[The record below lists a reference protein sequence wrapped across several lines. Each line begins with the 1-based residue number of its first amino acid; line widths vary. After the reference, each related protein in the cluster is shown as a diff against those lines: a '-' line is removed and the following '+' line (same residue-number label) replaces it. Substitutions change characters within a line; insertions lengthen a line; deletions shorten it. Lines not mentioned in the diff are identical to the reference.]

1 MFVSSASATPLL
13 MGVFALVMVGT
24 YVLIATEKI
33 HKTLAAAAGALIVL
47 VLGVWTGVFP
57 YGDLYQFVAKDLN
70 VLGVIIGTSVLV
82 EVVGNS
88 GLFHFIAIRIV
99 KATGGDP
106 RRLFTALVLLTF
118 LFVTFL
124 TIVPAML
131 VLSSLV
137 IVVTRTLALDARP
150 YMMGIALA
158 ANAGACTTLA
168 SGLPNLMIG
177 TAAGLGYVDF
187 LVATLPFS
195 FLALGLVW
203 VVVRLMYGKAL
214 PEAANS
220 AEVEAR
226 KQQVQDFD
234 EWALVKDPRVF
245 KRAAIILGLTVVG
258 FMVARPLGLG
268 LDFIAVAGGTA
279 ALFLSGLDVEKT
291 FRQVNWAV
299 VLFFVALFTLIGA
312 VEETGLLE
320 VIAGSLETVIGSSV
334 QLGLGLFCF
343 ATGVLSGIVDNIPV
357 AATMVP
363 VVRGLESVDSGPLW
377 WAVAL
382 GANLG
387 GSLTPIGSIAGVI
400 AIHTLKK
407 EANQRV
413 GWGEFLKVG
422 GTLFL
427 VQVIAAI
434 AYLIV
439 MESLGFLPEGSQ

>member
-1 MFVSSASATPLL
+1 MIATGGEVSPVL
-13 MGVFALVMVGT
+13 MAVFALVMVAT
-24 YVLIATEKI
+24 YVVIATEKV
-33 HKTLAAAAGALIVL
+33 HKTLAAATGALVVL
-47 VLGVWTGVFP
+47 VVGVWANVFP
-57 YGDLYQFVAKDLN
+57 YSDLYQFVAKDLN

-82 EVVGNS
+82 EVVGSS
-88 GLFHFIAIRIV
+88 GLFHFVAIRIV
-99 KATGGDP
+99 KWTGGRP
-106 RRLFTALVLLTF
+106 RTLFTALVLLTF
-118 LFVTFL
+118 VFVTFL

-137 IVVTRTLALDARP
+137 LVVTRTLELDPRP

-177 TAAGLGYVDF
+177 TAAGFSYVDF

-195 FLALGLVW
+195 FLALALSW
-203 VVVRLMYGKAL
+203 LVVRFMYGSLL
-214 PEAANS
+214 PETATSQPGAPTHRVS
-220 AEVEAR
+220 
-226 KQQVQDFD
+226 DFD
-234 EWALVKDPRVF
+234 EWALVSDVRVF
-245 KRAAIILGLTVVG
+245 RRSAIILGLTVVG
-258 FMVARPLGLG
+258 FMIARPLRLG
-268 LDFIAVAGGTA
+268 LDFVAVAGGTA

-291 FRQVNWAV
+291 FRKVNWAV

-312 VEETGLLE
+312 VEETGLLHE
-320 VIAGSLETVIGSSV
+320 IAGRLEGIIDGSLH
-334 QLGLGLFCF
+334 LGLGLFCLV
-343 ATGVLSGIVDNIPV
+343 TGVLSGIVDNIPV

-363 VVRGLESVDSGPLW
+363 IVRGLETLDAGPLW

-400 AIHTLKK
+400 AIHALKK
-407 EANQRV
+407 EANVRV

-422 GTLFL
+422 GTLFA
-427 VQVIAAI
+427 VQVVAAI

-439 MESLGFLPEGSQ
+439 MESLGLLPGAAS